1 MTYLDEQTTQQL
13 NEFFAGLERDVTVVL
28 FNREGADTAEET
40 ATLLREVT
48 SLNDHLHLEEKD
60 LDKDSELAAE
70 YGVKLAPGYV
80 LLDSE
85 GNFTRIRFN
94 GIPLGHEINSF
105 LSALMEV
112 GGDTPAMPEEMLER
126 VKKIDKPVDIKVF
139 VTLSCPHC
147 PGAVQK
153 AHALA
158 QANPNIQAEM
168 IEAQTFY
175 DLSEKY
181 GVGSVPHI
189 VFNDTESFL
198 GNQPFEEFITYAEK
212 AAV

>member
-1 MTYLDEQTTQQL
+1 MTYLNAETVQQL

-28 FNREGADTAEET
+28 FTREGADTSEET
-40 ATLLREVT
+40 TTLLREIT
-48 SLNDHLHLEEKD
+48 ELNPHLHLEEKD
-60 LDKDSELAAE
+60 LDQDSELAAT

-80 LLDSE
+80 LLNDKGE
-85 GNFTRIRFN
+85 FTRMRFN

-105 LSALMEV
+105 LSGLMEV
-112 GGDTPAMPEEMLER
+112 GGNPPAMPDEMLER
-126 VKKIDKPVDIKVF
+126 VMKIDKPVDIKVF

-158 QANPNIQAEM
+158 KANPMIQAEM
-168 IEAQTFY
+168 IEAQTFAE
-175 DLSEKY
+175 LSDQY

-189 VFNDTESFL
+189 VFNETESFL
-198 GNQPFEEFITYAEK
+198 GNQPFEEFINYAEK
-212 AAV
+212 AAS